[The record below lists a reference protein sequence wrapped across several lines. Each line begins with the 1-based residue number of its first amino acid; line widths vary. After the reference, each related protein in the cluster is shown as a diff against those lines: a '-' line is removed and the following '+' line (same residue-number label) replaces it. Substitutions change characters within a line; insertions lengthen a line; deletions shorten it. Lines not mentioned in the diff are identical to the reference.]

1 MKRIIYGLAGA
12 LCVAAIILF
21 VPAENIAKYVLDES
35 QSLGFWGYAVFVLV
49 YMAFTVLFVPGF
61 ILTVGAG
68 AAFGLLPGF
77 IAVSVGSTLGAA
89 AAFVIGRF
97 FARGWV
103 AGKIVGKPRFAAI
116 DKAVGKQG
124 TRIVFLTRLS
134 PVFPFNLLNYAYGLT
149 KIPLGKYTLASWVG
163 MMPGTLLYVYVGALA
178 GTVAKAATHTPEATT
193 FETTMKVVG
202 FAATLAVTVYLTKI
216 ARSALEK
223 ETELDA

>member
-1 MKRIIYGLAGA
+1 MKPIIYGLTGA
-12 LCVAAIILF
+12 LIVAAFILF
-21 VPAENIAKYVLDES
+21 VPAEDVARYVLDES

-49 YMAFTVLFVPGF
+49 YIAFTVLFVPGF

-77 IAVSVGSTLGAA
+77 ITVSAGSTLGAA

-103 AGKIVGKPRFAAI
+103 ARKVAGNPRFESI
-116 DKAVGKQG
+116 DRAVGREGAK
-124 TRIVFLTRLS
+124 IVFLTRLS

-149 KIPLGKYTLASWVG
+149 NIPLGKYTLASWVG

-193 FETTMKVVG
+193 FETAMKVVG
-202 FAATLAVTVYLTKI
+202 FFATLAVTLYITRI
-216 ARSALEK
+216 ARNALKK
-223 ETELDA
+223 ETNLDA